1 MGTYNNSSYSV
12 CSPRPLLLAWRL
24 EADTTLVNIAD
35 MSVFRSSQLILL
47 SATVPLFVVKSVR
60 VSAVEAT
67 YPANPARTFS
77 PFELRLHNIS
87 RP

>member
-1 MGTYNNSSYSV
+1 MRTYNNSSYILYA
-12 CSPRPLLLAWRL
+12 PLAHILAWRL
-24 EADTTLVNIAD
+24 EADTILVNIAD
-35 MSVFRSSQLILL
+35 LSVFRSSQLILL
-47 SATVPLFVVKSVR
+47 LATFPLFVVKSVR

-67 YPANPARTFS
+67 YPANPARIFS